1 MRGGTRNEVCEVY
14 NAELCENEKG
24 YFIDAKID

>member
-1 MRGGTRNEVCEVY
+1 MRRTRNEVCEVY
-14 NAELCENEKG
+14 NAGLFENEKG